1 MHPQIII
8 PARLNSGRLP
18 EKVLIEVAGKTVL
31 QHVWERA
38 RDALPETEP
47 IIATDDERVA
57 EAARRF
63 EARVVMTS
71 AEHQCGSERVAA
83 VAKDLESEIIIN
95 LQADELLIDPGLI
108 AELPGLFDD
117 PELQMA
123 TAVTPLLADQDLDS
137 PSLVKAV
144 LDDHRN
150 ILYFSRRT
158 IPFSSRPKKDE
169 AVFYGHLGIYAF
181 RRDFLLEMYSRPPSS
196 LEKAEKLE
204 QLRVLQAG
212 HRIRA
217 KVWPSEY
224 LGLNTPED
232 LARARK
238 ILEGQ

>member
-1 MHPQIII
+1 LFSSRVHPQIII

-18 EKVLIEVAGKTVL
+18 GKVLVEVAGKTVL

-38 RDALPETEP
+38 REALSETEP

-57 EAARRF
+57 EAGRRF
-63 EARVVMTS
+63 GARVEMTS
-71 AEHQCGSERVAA
+71 AEHHCGSERVAA
-83 VAKDLESEIIIN
+83 VAKNIESEVVIN

-108 AELPGLFDD
+108 AALPGLFDD

-123 TAVTPLLADQDLDS
+123 TAVTPLSADQDVS
-137 PSLVKAV
+137 NPSLVKAV
-144 LDDHRN
+144 LDDRRD
-150 ILYFSRRT
+150 ILYFSRLP
-158 IPFSSRPKKDE
+158 IPFKGSSH
-169 AVFYGHLGIYAF
+169 YGHLGIYAF
-181 RRDFLLEMYSRPPSS
+181 RRDFLIEMYSRPPSS

-212 HRIRA
+212 YRIRA

-224 LGLNTPED
+224 LGLNTPDD

-238 ILEGQ
+238 LLEGQ